1 MFNNIEG
8 GKRGKRG
15 KGGKRGNR
23 GKGGKGGRE
32 GSRESGREEGWRGA
46 KNIVLLNANCHCN
59 GFNIQSVLNKTL
71 SLNDI

>member
-1 MFNNIEG
+1 ME
-8 GKRGKRG
+8 
-15 KGGKRGNR
+15 GGKRGNR
-23 GKGGKGGRE
+23 GKGG
-32 GSRESGREEGWRGA
+32 RESGREGGWRGV